1 VGHVLSIS
9 DYQSSP
15 TNELG
20 FLDCIS
26 FVMVVLEP
34 ALLDE
39 QANLNSIFTDAMTI
53 IDLLNGMY
61 NSQSAGG

>member
-1 VGHVLSIS
+1 LFLSQHV
-9 DYQSSP
+9 
-15 TNELG
+15 
-20 FLDCIS
+20 
-26 FVMVVLEP
+26 
-34 ALLDE
+34 LDE